1 MDSHSAHYCT
11 LQTHSTTAL
20 ASPALWTALVDSLPG
35 PDRDDPPTRLALA
48 LAPRHAR
55 SARAK
60 ELRTVVVRAR
70 EASKLEMKEAGED
83 LPENVLLLPTRLVQ
97 AHPAVFTRRSSSSPT
112 SASPPSLSL
121 TIAQT
126 VPLSSAIF
134 LSLDSASYTNASD
147 KSGRLETLL
156 AGKDADLVREGD
168 VVDLPG
174 VGRWKVAVT
183 EPVLQGVFVKGQT
196 RLLVLPPADGGAQED
211 EADARLAD
219 GTDASEED
227 DLLDFDIDDSFLAS
241 TVLPSRRSHAT
252 PFTSPLPSS
261 AQNGK
266 SFPLVAPPPTTHSGT
281 PISALPLS
289 FPVPAESL
297 TPTPDADEDDLPH
310 ALASTADL
318 GRLGLFSGDWALV
331 EPSGAMEGEE
341 QKEEDRGR
349 LVRVFAG
356 EGLLEGREV
365 VTSSAPTLYLPPP
378 LLFNLLG
385 PSSLSSSLSSPVTLT
400 LHPAPLLSP
409 ILPLPLPTASSLTI
423 SRLASP
429 HSVNKLYQP
438 LFLEGLKEYFSGRRR
453 AVKRG
458 DVICVGID
466 EEKVRFV
473 GEGKGEGV
481 EEDFDLPAES
491 TTPTAVVHFL
501 ITSLSVDPST
511 SSSAPTGDF
520 DLDRRLEDGLLG
532 CFVDPKVTKLL
543 QTGVERGRVPDDA
556 GWMGIEPSPNVSLAP
571 DSLLGTP
578 TPASKLYDFLL
589 SSLTP
594 RASTYS
600 LPLTALL
607 KGALGSGKR
616 NLIRSVA
623 RRAGVGLLELDCFDL
638 LGESDA
644 KTEGRLRALA
654 VDKALACAP
663 VVLVLRNVE
672 ALARKSQA
680 METGQE
686 PPMTTVLRDC
696 FATIRDGWKA
706 SGHPVVVVATTTDVE
721 KVPTGVLGLF
731 KEEIGIQAPAE
742 PERLA
747 ILRNLTASD
756 IISPDVSLRSL
767 AVQTAALVAN
777 DLVDLVR
784 RARAA
789 AAERV
794 LELASSTDATT
805 PAPSLADIAHAGVA
819 LTSLDFNSA
828 LEKARSAYSESIG
841 APKIPNVTW
850 DDVGGLANVKSDILD
865 TIQLPLEHPELFADG
880 LKKRSGILLYGPPGT
895 GKTLLAKAV
904 ATSCSL
910 NFFSV
915 KGPELLNMYIGES
928 EANVRRVFQRARDA
942 KPCVVFMD
950 ELDSVAPKRGN
961 QGDSGGVM
969 DRIVSQLLAELDG
982 MSEGKGGNDVFV
994 IGATNRPDLL
1004 DPALLRPGRFDRMLY
1019 LGVSNTHQAQL
1030 NIIQALTRKFKL
1042 APETDLAK
1050 LAEKCTFNLTGAD
1063 FYALCSDA
1071 MLKAMTRKAEEVDK
1085 RIAELNA
1092 QPPYSTGETP
1102 PLTPQYYLAE
1112 MATPAEI
1119 EVLVAQQDFDAALA
1133 ELVPSVSQA
1142 EMNHYKTVQQRFSA
1156 ETMNSDDNLAAQEKK
1171 EAAPVSSPSPSLS
1184 QLPAAIPGPFKPN
1197 GVVKGPVEKVVSNG
1211 LVVDGVQ
1218 DVVDPEEEEKR
1229 RKRRAAKG
1237 KGKARAE

>member
-1 MDSHSAHYCT
+1 MDSLSAQYCT
-11 LQTHSTTAL
+11 IQAHTSIAL

-48 LAPRHAR
+48 LAPRQAR
-55 SARAK
+55 FARGK

-70 EASKLEMKEAGED
+70 EASKLEMRYAGED
-83 LPENVLLLPTRLVQ
+83 LPGNVLLLPTSLTR

-121 TIAQT
+121 RVAQT
-126 VPLSSAIF
+126 LPLASAIF
-134 LSLDSASYTNASD
+134 LSLDSSSYTNVSD

-183 EPVLQGVFVKGQT
+183 EPVLQGAFVKGKT
-196 RLLVLPPADGGAQED
+196 RLLVLPPADGGAQEE
-211 EADARLAD
+211 EAVDPGLAN

-241 TVLPSRRSHAT
+241 SVLPSRRSHAT
-252 PFTSPLPSS
+252 PLTSPLPSS
-261 AQNGK
+261 TQNGK
-266 SFPLVAPPPTTHSGT
+266 PFPFIANPPATHSGT

-297 TPTPDADEDDLPH
+297 IPTPDADEDDLPH
-310 ALASTADL
+310 ALATTADL

-331 EPSGAMEGEE
+331 ESSGATEGEE
-341 QKEEDRGR
+341 QKEDNGR

-356 EGLLEGREV
+356 EGLLDGREAV
-365 VTSSAPTLYLPPP
+365 ASSAPTLYLPPP

-385 PSSLSSSLSSPVTLT
+385 PSSLSSTPSSPSTLT

-409 ILPLPLPTASSLTI
+409 ILPLPLPTASSVTI

-491 TTPTAVVHFL
+491 TSPTAVVHFL
-501 ITSLSVDPST
+501 ITSLSVDAST
-511 SSSAPTGDF
+511 SSTAPTGDF

-532 CFVDPKVTKLL
+532 CFVDPRVTKLL

-556 GWMGIEPSPNVSLAP
+556 GWLGIESSPTVPLAP

-600 LPLTALL
+600 LPLTVLL
-607 KGALGSGKR
+607 KGARGSGKR
-616 NLIRSVA
+616 TLIRSVA
-623 RRAGVGLLELDCFDL
+623 RRAGVGLLDLDCFDL

-686 PPMTTVLRDC
+686 PPMTTALRDC

-789 AAERV
+789 AAERI
-794 LELASSTDATT
+794 LELASTDDA
-805 PAPSLADIAHAGVA
+805 APSLADIAHAGVA

-1102 PLTPQYYLAE
+1102 HLTPQYYLAE

-1156 ETMNSDDNLAAQEKK
+1156 ETMNSDDKLAEKEKK
-1171 EAAPVSSPSPSLS
+1171 ATAAPSPSPSLS

-1197 GVVKGPVEKVVSNG
+1197 GIVKGPLEKVVPNG